1 VGTNGATDPLP
12 ELPRPEAALPPGA
25 AVRFEDGALW
35 LTLATEIYSV
45 AAILRSCY
53 WLTDKCYV
61 HLYPAADS
69 HVEVTIL
76 AKSGEPSETSA
87 IAWDL
92 LNGLIDNQLRVSIQQ
107 ETTAVREMIV
117 AQAFS
122 DVDVIDDRG
131 RTVREGG
138 VPSIDQ
144 QAITNWRPVP

>member
-1 VGTNGATDPLP
+1 
-12 ELPRPEAALPPGA
+12 
-25 AVRFEDGALW
+25 
-35 LTLATEIYSV
+35 LATEIYSIS
-45 AAILRSCY
+45 AILRSCY
-53 WLTDKCYV
+53 WLTDRCYV
-61 HLYPAADS
+61 HLYPADDG
-69 HVEVTIL
+69 HVEVTLL
-76 AKSGEPSETSA
+76 AKSGEASDTNT

-131 RTVREGG
+131 RAVREGG
-138 VPSIDQ
+138 APDIDL